1 MNGFMNWMDEK
12 FVPVAGKIGSQRHL
26 SAIKNGFFGIM
37 PIVLAGSFAVLL
49 NNTLGAWIA
58 PIGKILGPIN
68 GNVWWG
74 TFAML
79 ALLATFS
86 IAFNLGKDYGEDG
99 LATGLIAVASFII
112 TLPQAH
118 GDAGWG
124 YIHWGY
130 LDANGLFTG
139 ILVALVATEI
149 YVKLT
154 KMGLI
159 IKMPDSVPPAVSK
172 AFASVIPGFITV
184 FFFGTLTYIISTAG
198 LGSLYDLIFNTVQ
211 RPLMALGQGLTSVI
225 LIPMV
230 ISLLWFFGIHGGNI
244 MDPIMQSIYLP
255 ALNENYDAVLAGQSA
270 PNLITKS
277 FFDSFVNIGGA
288 GATLALLVAV
298 FIVVKKRTEYKEVAK
313 LSFAPGL
320 FNINE
325 SVMYG
330 LPVVLNPILM
340 IPFLLIP
347 GILSLVAYFFTVTGI
362 VPPTYVAIPWIT
374 PVGISGFMAT
384 GASGIGSIMAG
395 LLSVLNFSIAVII
408 YLPFVRVAEKQAIER
423 EKFKNEKGAGN

>member
-1 MNGFMNWMDEK
+1 MNRFMNWMDEK
-12 FVPVAGKIGSQRHL
+12 FVPIAGKIGSQRHL

-49 NNTLGAWIA
+49 NNTLGAWIE
-58 PIGKILGPIN
+58 PIGKILTPIN

-154 KMGLI
+154 KRGLI

-184 FFFGTLTYIISTAG
+184 FVFGTITYIISTVG
-198 LGSLYDLIFNTVQ
+198 LGSLYDVIFNAVQ
-211 RPLMALGQGLTSVI
+211 KPLMALGQGLISII
-225 LIPMV
+225 LIPIV

-255 ALNENYDAVLAGQSA
+255 ALNKNYDAVMNGLDA

-277 FFDSFVNIGGA
+277 FFDAFVNIGGA
-288 GATLALLVAV
+288 GATLALIAAV
-298 FIVVKKRTEYKEVAK
+298 FIVVRKRKEYKEVAK
-313 LSFAPGL
+313 LSLAPGI

-325 SVMYG
+325 
-330 LPVVLNPILM
+330 L
-340 IPFLLIP
+340 
-347 GILSLVAYFFTVTGI
+347 
-362 VPPTYVAIPWIT
+362 
-374 PVGISGFMAT
+374 
-384 GASGIGSIMAG
+384 
-395 LLSVLNFSIAVII
+395 
-408 YLPFVRVAEKQAIER
+408 
-423 EKFKNEKGAGN
+423 KN